1 VRNFADVAILCFGYI
16 MLCYRILSPYA
27 YFRPFSI
34 VQAKQIIIYTYLGNV
49 LNVLQNDYL
58 KSGTELAITIR
69 LILFNIAFIGKA

>member
-1 VRNFADVAILCFGYI
+1 